1 MSKWK
6 CKICARQMITDE
18 KPSWRLCA
26 DCNVSLW
33 KKVIDIKESIADAE
47 GLAVAKTRLREAE
60 EALNKS
66 RQEVK

>member
-18 KPSWRLCA
+18 KPRWRLCV
-26 DCNVSLW
+26 DCDVSLW
-33 KKVIDIKESIADAE
+33 KKVVDTKKAIADAE
-47 GLAVAKTRLREAE
+47 GLAVAKRYLREAE
-60 EALNKS
+60 EALKKT